1 MSEWWTYRPVD
12 FLMFAPRA
20 YWRLFELHNQAV
32 WPWPLMLSA
41 LGLAALWWLRRPSPP
56 VRVLLLG
63 VALAWAVVG
72 WFFLHQRFAPIHWVM
87 NGAAWAF
94 GVQALGLVLLA
105 TLPGLRAAPAQAAQA
120 ARAGGWWL
128 LAWAVL
134 GQPLLAPLAGRPGW
148 QAEIVGLAPDPTV
161 FATLGL
167 LLFIDPRHG
176 LPRALFE
183 ALWALALAWCAL
195 SAATLATMGSAQA
208 WVPLLAGVGAVA
220 ARRLSAGL
228 PPAPP

>member
-41 LGLAALWWLRRPSPP
+41 LGLAALWWLRRPSLP

-94 GVQALGLVLLA
+94 GVGFV
-105 TLPGLRAAPAQAAQA
+105 
-120 ARAGGWWL
+120 GGWFVGFVRNFVT
-128 LAWAVL
+128 AVWIFFV
-134 GQPLLAPLAGRPGW
+134 R
-148 QAEIVGLAPDPTV
+148 T
-161 FATLGL
+161 
-167 LLFIDPRHG
+167 
-176 LPRALFE
+176 RAQFSRNFLDHI
-183 ALWALALAWCAL
+183 
-195 SAATLATMGSAQA
+195 
-208 WVPLLAGVGAVA
+208 
-220 ARRLSAGL
+220 
-228 PPAPP
+228 